1 MKIFK
6 GKNRTIQNGVR
17 GFKVFDS
24 DWTCKG
30 KQYTCPGKFEEEGEL
45 VVGHH
50 GMHFCKVAADCFKNY
65 DFNSNNKVAEVIA
78 YGKVLTD
85 GTLYCTDKLE
95 IVRQI
100 PWDEVLRIVNIRK
113 NCTGCGNVGDCNTG
127 SYNTGCRNT
136 GNCNTGSYNTGFKNT
151 ANYNTGNCNTG
162 DWNAGN
168 CNTGSYN
175 TGFKNT
181 GFKNA
186 GDCNTGN
193 CNTGSY
199 NTGDWNKSSH
209 NTGCFNTE
217 EPKILLFNKPSDMTY
232 RDWLESD
239 AKKLLDQMKRNDVYW
254 VFASKMTDEEKA
266 EHPTYKTTGGYLKEI
281 DYSECAQLWWNSLSD
296 IQKDIIKEIPNFD
309 AEIFFECTGIR
320 VEG

>member
-17 GFKVFDS
+17 GFKVFDP

-50 GMHFCKVAADCFKNY
+50 GMHFCKVAADCLKNY

-127 SYNTGCRNT
+127 SYNTGCR
-136 GNCNTGSYNTGFKNT
+136 
-151 ANYNTGNCNTG
+151 
-162 DWNAGN
+162 
-168 CNTGSYN
+168 
-175 TGFKNT
+175 
-181 GFKNA
+181 
-186 GDCNTGN
+186 NTGN

-281 DYSECAQLWWNSLSD
+281 DYSECVQLWWNSLSD